1 MVVQFYKISK
11 RVNSTA
17 IPTAESGIQRQV
29 SLKSTSSII
38 NPVIELRG
46 IPDDYPDYNYM
57 YIQKFKRF
65 YFISDIK
72 WDIGVWTISCSIDV
86 LASWRGYIRNTE
98 AHILLSTSDYNDKLV
113 DNRIAVGADYI
124 VTTDKHDFAGFAGFN
139 PEITSFAAPG
149 GYYCLTVIS
158 GEKNLALSSGA
169 TVTYFLTPGEMSSF
183 AQELVAPDIWNSL
196 KQFFSNPMDGII
208 ECYYLP
214 IDVTKYVDVSV
225 PKNIIIGDSVFSTQG
240 VASIRTNIGL
250 TPKRVTIDTGI
261 VLNIATN
268 LEPRVT
274 MTLYVPFCGEKPID
288 LRLFADSYQSF
299 NLDYCVDI
307 VTGDVLAVATD
318 ISGTTIIQ
326 EFSGNCK
333 VTMPLGK
340 EQSRAGS
347 VLQATGGAIT
357 AIAGF
362 SSGNV
367 ALGATGV
374 LSAVSSIV
382 TPAEWKSTGTQSGTV
397 LPAILGAGNNNN
409 LMSKIRFTKKVHNV
423 STWPS
428 TLARVVGGVCN
439 DVKFI
444 GDLSG
449 YCQTSQFSLDAPA
462 SKSEIDLVNSMM
474 DSGVYLEDEARPVD

>member
-17 IPTAESGIQRQV
+17 IPPAASGIQRHV

-57 YIQKFKRF
+57 YIQKFGRF

-72 WDIGVWTISCSIDV
+72 WEVGVWTISCSIDV

-98 AHILLSTSDYNDKLV
+98 AHILLSTSDYNAKLV
-113 DNRIAVGADYI
+113 DNRMAVGADYI
-124 VTTDKHDFAGFAGFN
+124 VTTDTHDFEGFAGFSPDIEHYAHPN
-139 PEITSFAAPG
+139 

-158 GEKNLALSSGA
+158 GEKNLAISSGA
-169 TVTYFLTPGEMSSF
+169 TVTYFLTTSEMTSF
-183 AQELVAPDIWNSL
+183 AQELVAPDMWNSL
-196 KQFFSNPMDGII
+196 KQFFTNPMDGII

-214 IDVTKYVDVSV
+214 IDVTQYTEISKPRS
-225 PKNIIIGDSVFSTQG
+225 ICIGDAVFTTQAT
-240 VASIRTNIGL
+240 ASIVTNIGL
-250 TPKRVTIDTGI
+250 KPKRVTIDTGI
-261 VLNIATN
+261 LFNEATN

-274 MTLYVPFCGEKPID
+274 MSLYVPFCGEKPID

-307 VTGDVLAVATD
+307 VTGDVLAIATD
-318 ISGTTIIQ
+318 RLGTTVIQ

-333 VTMPLGK
+333 VTMPIGK

-347 VLQATGGAIT
+347 VMQATGGAIT

-367 ALGATGV
+367 ALGATGL

-382 TPAEWKSTGTQSGTV
+382 TPAEWKSTGTQNGTV
-397 LPAILGAGNNNN
+397 LPAILGVGKNNN
-409 LMSKIRFTKKVHNV
+409 LMSKIRFTKKTHNV

-428 TLARVVGGVCN
+428 TLARVVGGICN

-462 SKSEIDLVNSMM
+462 TKSEIDLVNSMM
-474 DSGVYLEDEARPVD
+474 DAGAYLEDEPRPVD